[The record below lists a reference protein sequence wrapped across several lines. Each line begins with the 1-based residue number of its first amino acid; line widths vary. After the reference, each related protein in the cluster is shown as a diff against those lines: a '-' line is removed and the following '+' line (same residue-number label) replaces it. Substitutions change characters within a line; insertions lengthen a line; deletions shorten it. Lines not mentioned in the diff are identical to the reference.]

1 MKVLNLGGGWAQP
14 TPPTHIMDFFHVY
27 KSDSHETL
35 QECCGDP
42 LQISQSVSTS
52 EPLENWVLDV
62 SQNNKSRKILLF
74 LLFLRGRNF
83 VILDE

>member
-1 MKVLNLGGGWAQP
+1 MAPYQMAQP

-42 LQISQSVSTS
+42 SQVSQSVSTS
-52 EPLENWVLDV
+52 ESPENWVLHAC
-62 SQNNKSRKILLF
+62 QNNKSRKILLF
-74 LLFLRGRNF
+74 LLFFGGNNF
-83 VILDE
+83 VIS